1 MAGTKRKRA
10 VTATTGKTKKKSMEN
25 EDETGGT
32 VEVEGEDGGE
42 EGEER
47 VSKKAKVADGASITF
62 QRNSESDP
70 QAVQVRKW
78 RHKLQKT
85 LLTMN
90 HLPKEEYMFLVD
102 ILFTTVEAYKEMNVD
117 YLTFSKIGKV
127 MYRIHLLAPHQVPR
141 DDEFKFRERAK
152 ALVTKGPSQSAE
164 LAETKS
170 QKLSSTCSST
180 VHY

>member
-1 MAGTKRKRA
+1 
-10 VTATTGKTKKKSMEN
+10 
-25 EDETGGT
+25 
-32 VEVEGEDGGE
+32 
-42 EGEER
+42 
-47 VSKKAKVADGASITF
+47 
-62 QRNSESDP
+62 
-70 QAVQVRKW
+70 
-78 RHKLQKT
+78 
-85 LLTMN
+85 
-90 HLPKEEYMFLVD
+90 MFLVD

-152 ALVTKGPSQSAE
+152 ALVTKWSQILAANKRPSQSAE

>member
-32 VEVEGEDGGE
+32 VE
-42 EGEER
+42 GEER
-47 VSKKAKVADGASITF
+47 VSKKAKVADGASKL
-62 QRNSESDP
+62 ESDP

-85 LLTMN
+85 LLTN
-90 HLPKEEYMFLVD
+90 ESLPKEEYMFLVD

-152 ALVTKGPSQSAE
+152 ALVTKWSQILAANKRPSQSAE